1 MELIKRDARSF
12 GWWPQQLLCFG
23 TCSRLYICHIVCLIY
38 RQGYICLHLL
48 QIECVVC
55 LCFIVC
61 FGEGYRITF
70 AATWWHRFL
79 AVTAFHLVVVIII
92 YRYIGKLPTAV
103 VERQTDIECTK
114 CITNQYQYAEYLF
127 QNLQSNV
134 AYFFI
139 CNCQILGC
147 IYDCCRCRYNSGAVF
162 SVVWLLHC
170 LVRTNALIYA
180 R

>member
-23 TCSRLYICHIVCLIY
+23 TCSRLYICYIVCMIY

-61 FGEGYRITF
+61 FREGYFLAF
-70 AATWWHRFL
+70 AAIGWHRFL
-79 AVTAFHLVVVIII
+79 AVAAFHLVVVIII
-92 YRYIGKLPTAV
+92 YRYIGKLSAAV
-103 VERQTDIECTK
+103 VERQTDIECAER
-114 CITNQYQYAEYLF
+114 ITNQYQYAEYLF
-127 QNLQSNV
+127 QNLKSNV

-139 CNCQILGC
+139 RNCQIFSMCTQLLLLYVQLLDNYLGNYIQ
-147 IYDCCRCRYNSGAVF
+147 IY
-162 SVVWLLHC
+162 
-170 LVRTNALIYA
+170 TK
-180 R
+180 